1 MRPGA
6 GDKPADCLR
15 VQQTTQDEQ
24 LCVRCGASP
33 VVFPV
38 RPHGV
43 GYCAACYL
51 DGQRYAP
58 ELAAT
63 A

>member
-1 MRPGA
+1 M
-6 GDKPADCLR
+6 
-15 VQQTTQDEQ
+15 QQTTAEEQ